1 MKQRLPVFAA
11 ALWWGSLAAIG
22 FVAVPLL
29 FTHASSPAVA
39 GRLAARLFQAQAWL
53 SVACGVVLVLA
64 ARTGSEGPRLDWAR
78 GALLFVFG
86 GVLLALLQEF
96 AVAPRI
102 LARDNLRLW
111 HGAGSAM
118 YAAQWICAGV
128 VLWKVSGSRSRD
140 GDRHSREGGN
150 PGLPGSAEAR
160 PGSPPGRG

>member
-1 MKQRLPVFAA
+1 MKQRLPIFAA

-22 FVAVPLL
+22 FLAVPLL

-53 SVACGVVLVLA
+53 SVACGAVLVLA

-102 LARDNLRLW
+102 LARENLRLW
-111 HGAGSAM
+111 HGAGSVM
-118 YAAQWICAGV
+118 YAAQWVCAGV
-128 VLWKVSGSRSRD
+128 VLWKVSGSHSREEA
-140 GDRHSREGGN
+140 RHSREGGN

-160 PGSPPGRG
+160 PGSPPARG